1 MHAARVSPSHYR
13 HGGRMRREGGV
24 RARARK
30 LVRQA
35 RHRNS
40 GRPRRTD
47 RRPLEVQRFSARTF
61 EPQSHNRLLTF
72 TDSGAEPNRIR
83 SFLPR
88 CDFRRSPFRA
98 PLHLRTAAGRRAVD
112 AVRGAFLLRRPDLS
126 GARADWRIHRAD
138 LSRGA
143 PPADISR
150 ACGLRRSGRRRRL
163 RTAATTLKMSSRE
176 SGAPVRSAPCVLFA
190 YHEMGYACMEALLQ
204 MGAPIAALLTHRD
217 DPHEE
222 IWWRSCVDLA
232 GRHGITVHT
241 LDGDD
246 AELAAIVGDA

>member
-1 MHAARVSPSHYR
+1 MHAARVSPSYYR

-24 RARARK
+24 RTSARK

-40 GRPRRTD
+40 SRPRRTD
-47 RRPLEVQRFSARTF
+47 RRPLEVQCFSARAF

-88 CDFRRSPFRA
+88 CDFRR
-98 PLHLRTAAGRRAVD
+98 
-112 AVRGAFLLRRPDLS
+112 GAFLLRRPDLS

-143 PPADISR
+143 PAADISR
-150 ACGLRRSGRRRRL
+150 ACGLRRSARRRRL
-163 RTAATTLKMSSRE
+163 RAAATTLKMSSRE
-176 SGAPVRSAPCVLFA
+176 SAGAAQARSARCVLFA
-190 YHEMGYACMEALLQ
+190 YHEMGYACFEALLE
-204 MGAPIAALLTHRD
+204 MGAPIAALFTH
-217 DPHEE
+217 H
-222 IWWRSCVDLA
+222 
-232 GRHGITVHT
+232 
-241 LDGDD
+241 
-246 AELAAIVGDA
+246 